1 MPPDVTRRPPGPQP
15 DDRLADQITADAP
28 AERRTTVCIVA
39 DIVLEAA
46 DLIAG
51 RGELDQ
57 RAYERGR
64 LDGFA
69 DGWRCGLK
77 AAARRYLRQ
86 SDNWIREKRS
96 RVRSDPT
103 GTPQTRSSPGPEVR
117 GHPEAESL
125 ARTAAASP
133 PTKEDD
139 AVHIVRQVRRSRHL
153 PTASASLYEPAANRT
168 QWWISLRCPHC
179 GSVHLGRVRA
189 ESEAAGPRRTGCG
202 RMVLVVVRRTYRGH
216 SSKQVAA

>member
-103 GTPQTRSSPGPEVR
+103 GTPQTRSSPGSEDPGSPPQDKALRKATAPSPRKEADAAMLMLKHSSDVR
-117 GHPEAESL
+117 VEALAPGACRCCGHDLVAALRRLVAERQEAWQDGLLEGFGEGWDQRGEAE
-125 ARTAAASP
+125 RERGAA
-133 PTKEDD
+133 
-139 AVHIVRQVRRSRHL
+139 
-153 PTASASLYEPAANRT
+153 
-168 QWWISLRCPHC
+168 
-179 GSVHLGRVRA
+179 
-189 ESEAAGPRRTGCG
+189 
-202 RMVLVVVRRTYRGH
+202 
-216 SSKQVAA
+216 